1 MRLAGSARRVG
12 GAAVAMVV
20 VAELAVWLLSP
31 RDQPPEPL
39 PVAEQDYFGG
49 AQLDRAHAYRDGQ
62 RWLLLAGL
70 GIEGAVLLAVA
81 LGRPAP
87 VRRGLDRLAARPI
100 AGAAAAGAGVA
111 LLTSAATLPTR
122 LIAHERA
129 VDVGL
134 SSQSLG
140 PWLWDVARSTG
151 IAAVL
156 TAAGAALL
164 MGLIRRIPRH
174 WWLPAAALAGG
185 LAALF
190 VWIAPVVLAP
200 IFNRFEE
207 LPEGSRTRA
216 EVLALGERAG
226 VEIGEVY
233 RVDASRRVT
242 SLNAYVDG
250 LGSTKRV
257 VLYDN
262 LLDEADSEEVASVVA
277 HELGHVAH
285 DDIPRGIA
293 YILIV
298 APLGMLFTREL
309 GTALARRAG
318 ADPVSPA
325 AIPAYLF
332 ALSLAALVL
341 NVPGNQLSRKVE
353 ASADDFA
360 LELTGDPEALVD
372 LQLRLARTNLSDP
385 DPPGLYAAL
394 FATHPPTVE
403 RIGAAL
409 AFEREH
415 AGEAAARR
423 ISSSQT
429 SPR

>member
-1 MRLAGSARRVG
+1 MRLAGSTAARVG
-12 GAAVAMVV
+12 GVAVAMIV

-31 RDQPPEPL
+31 REEPPEPV
-39 PVAEQDYFGG
+39 PVAEQDYFSA
-49 AQLDRAHAYRDGQ
+49 AQLDRAHDYRDGQ
-62 RWLLLAGL
+62 RWLMLAGL
-70 GIEGAVLLAVA
+70 GIEGVVLLAVA

-87 VRRGLDRLAARPI
+87 VRRGLQRLAARPI
-100 AGAAAAGAGVA
+100 VGAAVAGGGVA

-129 VDVGL
+129 VDAGL

-140 PWLWDVARSTG
+140 PWLWDVARSAG

-164 MGLIRRIPRH
+164 MALIRRIPRH

-185 LAALF
+185 LAAVY

-200 IFNRFEE
+200 IFNRFEP

-226 VEIGEVY
+226 VDIGEVY

-242 SLNAYVDG
+242 SLNAYVGG

-262 LLDEADSEEVASVVA
+262 LLTEADREEVASVVA

-285 DDIPRGIA
+285 HDLPRGIA
-293 YILIV
+293 YVLLV

-318 ADPVSPA
+318 VAASTPA

-332 ALSLAALVL
+332 ALSLAALIL
-341 NVPGNQLSRKVE
+341 GVPGNQLSRKVE
-353 ASADDFA
+353 ASADAFA
-360 LELTGDPEALVD
+360 LELTRDPEALID

-385 DPPGLYAAL
+385 DPPGVYAAL

-409 AFEREH
+409 AYEQEH
-415 AGEAAARR
+415 
-423 ISSSQT
+423 
-429 SPR
+429 